1 MKHQSR
7 GKHMSLYTHLQ
18 EILKN
23 EFGELPTKGVLAGQA
38 VAEAYFIA
46 AGVDVKSRMKDLDW
60 FVERED
66 EFVETPRF
74 MSATS
79 ITPVVELFC
88 PSHDVDLRVGQFVKY
103 GLYTIVTSDVI
114 NGGRINRIVVQ
125 DPARCKK
132 ITPMVI
138 LDGFDINCAA
148 CALDLDNKT
157 VVLHPK
163 FIEFCETKKLDL
175 ISIHTPLSSLIR
187 IIEKNSYIDGTSVDV
202 PELTRIVSSCI
213 WARYSD
219 SYMSFEESTIAAP
232 NDYKRG
238 TGITTERFDKLSD
251 DVKFVLLENF
261 VKHTIVLSDGGE
273 IFTFIPKQ
281 EPKRINTLISAKH
294 IDVSVISYSL
304 DFMRSIASL
313 SDVDFFNTVIYPL
326 NSLSRIV
333 NLPCSFERIETCL
346 TGLVLKVV
354 FVDGVMKIKDAL
366 ADLRIEDTISL
377 LGYGSELSKSKKEF
391 FADVIESLYMIY
403 FYGTQTTGF
412 KSNECSLAAINALL
426 TDVTT
431 WSDDTDFE
439 YYGKLSLRVKFDLIN
454 KITSSLDGHLS
465 VGSLLSG
472 FMNDEISQIEGFSD
486 VDFGFDE
493 KIQKLTDTQYTVWF
507 PKTLKEVMNAPS
519 YDNFKHFNYA
529 TSIFMAIDIDYKG
542 EPLHMI
548 CEVVWNEFYARYDV
562 IYLFQYDN
570 NERYSEL
577 NSVFNGI
584 ALHAKAE
591 INQEIKY
598 SWKRIKALKRQ
609 VVDQIVTSWKG
620 LVEIIN
626 GKNNR
631 IMELNNAMVTVRE
644 AANDKSGDIP
654 F

>member
-1 MKHQSR
+1 
-7 GKHMSLYTHLQ
+7 MSLYTHLQ

-23 EFGELPTKGVLAGQA
+23 EFGELPTKGILAGQA

-74 MSATS
+74 ISARS
-79 ITPVVELFC
+79 MTPVVEFFC
-88 PSHDVDLRVGQFVKY
+88 PSHDLDLRVGQFVKY

-125 DPARCKK
+125 DPAQRKK

-148 CALDLDNKT
+148 CALDLDNKA

-187 IIEKNSYIDGTSVDV
+187 LIEKNSYIDGTSVDI
-202 PELTRIVSSCI
+202 PELTRIVSSSI

-219 SYMSFEESTIAAP
+219 SYMSFEESAIAAP
-232 NDYKRG
+232 NDYERG
-238 TGITTERFDKLSD
+238 TGITTERFDRLSD

-261 VKHTIVLSDGGE
+261 VKHTVVLSDGGE

-304 DFMRSIASL
+304 DFMRCIASL
-313 SDVDFFNTVIYPL
+313 NDVDFFNSVIYPL

-333 NLPCSFERIETCL
+333 SLSCGFEKLETCL
-346 TGLVLKVV
+346 KGLVLKVV
-354 FVDGVMKIKDAL
+354 YVDGAMKIKDAL

-377 LGYGSELSKSKKEF
+377 LGLGSELSKPKKVF
-391 FADVIESLYMIY
+391 FADVLESLCKIY
-403 FYGTQTTGF
+403 FYGTQITGF
-412 KSNECSLAAINALL
+412 KSNECSLAAINALFS
-426 TDVTT
+426 DVTT

-454 KITSSLDGHLS
+454 KITSQLNGSLS
-465 VGSLLSG
+465 AGSLLSD
-472 FMNDEISQIEGFSD
+472 FMNDEISQIEIFSD
-486 VDFGFDE
+486 VAFGFDE

-507 PKTLKEVMNAPS
+507 PKTLREVINAPS
-519 YDNFKHFNYA
+519 YDHFKHFNFEIS
-529 TSIFMAIDIDYKG
+529 TFIAIDINYKG
-542 EPLHMI
+542 ECLHMI
-548 CEVVWNEFYARYDV
+548 CEIVWDEFYARYDV
-562 IYLFQYDN
+562 YYSFQYGN
-570 NERYSEL
+570 NERYREL
-577 NSVFNGI
+577 NSVFEGV
-584 ALHAKAE
+584 ALHAKAA
-591 INQEIKY
+591 INQERKY

-609 VVDQIVTSWKG
+609 VVYQIITSWEG
-620 LVEIIN
+620 LVEIVN
-626 GKNNR
+626 GKNKR
-631 IMELNNAMVTVRE
+631 IMELNNAMVIVRE
-644 AANDKSGDIP
+644 AANDKNGDIP